1 MRLLYLTAGAAD
13 MYCGSCL
20 RDNALA
26 SVLLA
31 RGHEV
36 VLAPIY
42 TPTLTDERNVSRSKV
57 FFGGISVYLEQHV
70 PLFRRTPWLLDRLW
84 DSAPML
90 KLASKRQIKVDPAV
104 LGGMTVSMLRGSEG
118 HQRKEIDKLVHWLKQ
133 EPTFDAINL
142 PFTLLIGLAK
152 PLRDALGVPIACTMQ
167 GEDLFLENLQE
178 PWKTQSLELIRGK
191 IGDVD
196 LFLPVSDYYRRFM
209 SGYLGIPDDRMKVV
223 PLGIS
228 LGGYEPAVARPLE
241 AVARP
246 LEAVARPFRAR
257 EHPPTIG
264 FFGRIA
270 PEKGLHLLVEA
281 YHRLKQK
288 TAMPLRLVAG
298 GYLGPEHKEYFDGI
312 LKRVGELGLSGEFT
326 YAGSP
331 DRAGKQQLLRTF
343 DVMSMPAT
351 YDEPKGLTL
360 LEAMAS
366 GVPVVEPA
374 RGSFTEI
381 IEKTGGG
388 LLVPP
393 DDPDALAQGLL
404 RVLTDRP
411 LAAELSSRGAIGV
424 RAHYSVDVMADA
436 AEAAYRYVAR

>member
-1 MRLLYLTAGAAD
+1 

-90 KLASKRQIKVDPAV
+90 KLASKRQIKVDPSV

-118 HQRKEIDKLVHWLKQ
+118 HQRKEIQKLVHWLKQ

-142 PFTLLIGLAK
+142 PFTLLIGLAR

-178 PWKTQSLELIRGK
+178 PWKTQSIELIRGK
-191 IGDVD
+191 VGDVD

-209 SGYLGIPDDRMKVV
+209 SGYLGIADEKMKVV

-228 LGGYEPAVARPLE
+228 LGGYEPDVARP
-241 AVARP
+241 V
-246 LEAVARPFRAR
+246 RAR
-257 EHPPTIG
+257 DDRPAVG

-270 PEKGLHLLVEA
+270 PEKGLHVLVEA

-298 GYLGPEHKEYFDGI
+298 GYLGPEHKEYFDGV
-312 LKRVGELGLSGEFT
+312 LKRVSELGLSDEFT

-381 IEKTGGG
+381 VEKTGGG

-393 DDPDALAQGLL
+393 DDPDALAQGLF

-436 AEAAYRYVAR
+436 AEAAYRHVAR